1 MSLRWFADWLD
12 THAWS
17 TALHESLYMYPL
29 IETTHVL
36 ALTLFVG
43 TLAVVDLRM
52 LGYAYRTTPISTI
65 SQNILPW
72 TMVGFVIMIVTGVL
86 LFYAIPVR
94 TYHSVWFR
102 IKLIAIVLAGINAL
116 HYHFRVSRNQ
126 ILWDT
131 TPKPPRSV
139 RMAAATSIIL
149 WVVVIFTGRMIAYN
163 WFDCDR
169 PQPEWVITI
178 AGCMLDEVASL

>member
-1 MSLRWFADWLD
+1 
-12 THAWS
+12 
-17 TALHESLYMYPL
+17 MYPL

-52 LGYAYRTTPISTI
+52 LGYAYRTTPISTL
-65 SQNILPW
+65 SQSILPW
-72 TMVGFVIMIVTGVL
+72 TLVGFVIMIVTGVL

-94 TYHSVWFR
+94 TYHSIWFR
-102 IKLIAIVLAGINAL
+102 IKIIAIVLAGINAL
-116 HYHFRVSRNQ
+116 HYHVRVSRNQ
-126 ILWDT
+126 ILWDR

-139 RMAAATSIIL
+139 RLAAASSIFL
-149 WVVVIFTGRMIAYN
+149 WIVVIFTGRMIAYN

-169 PQPEWVITI
+169 PQPDWVIKV
-178 AGCMLDEVASL
+178 AGCVLDEVASL